1 MGPCVALLLSAL
13 GIGVFGAEIR
23 SQTDAAAG
31 QVHFGPTRYTR
42 TAEAPN
48 QFRDVFKRPA
58 AGPFHSLGL
67 VDLLDDDGSIVNFRF
82 P

>member
-23 SQTDAAAG
+23 SKTDAAAA

-42 TAEAPN
+42 TAGAPN
-48 QFRDVFKRPA
+48 QFRDVLKRPT
-58 AGPFHSLGL
+58 AGPLDSLGL
-67 VDLLDDDGSIVNFRF
+67 VDLFDDDGSMVSIRF